1 MVHRVEKHIIKK
13 SHNMYKIIDDYAFK
27 VKNLYNYAN
36 YIVRQDY
43 IEQSKARYE
52 VVKLNEELE
61 EKLEVPK
68 ILGKFSL
75 EKTRKFGKSS
85 LSYFS
90 YKD

>member
-1 MVHRVEKHIIKK
+1 MTHRVEKHIIKK

-36 YIVRQDY
+36 YILRQDY

-68 ILGKFSL
+68 VKIIKEFDLLPLLHHGN
-75 EKTRKFGKSS
+75 
-85 LSYFS
+85 
-90 YKD
+90 